1 MVEEKHIIQQ
11 NGITSNIILR
21 LTLVH
26 SEMSGIIYLFYFNQ
40 FQMNLQESA
49 SILQQKLVS
58 FQLLVLLF
66 TGIGLEVGTEWNNY
80 NHSLMKMAYSILID
94 QQSGFRKHYSCE
106 TALNFAVSN
115 VNKEE
120 LLRPLI
126 VSCYYKNYSVME

>member
-66 TGIGLEVGTEWNNY
+66 TGIGLEVGTE
-80 NHSLMKMAYSILID
+80 
-94 QQSGFRKHYSCE
+94 
-106 TALNFAVSN
+106 
-115 VNKEE
+115 
-120 LLRPLI
+120 
-126 VSCYYKNYSVME
+126 